1 MTPEDDEQNSQ
12 TDGDM
17 GSCCDDESPEEDD
30 EDYNCEEEE
39 ESEGELSSTEDTSSQ
54 QSQPQQQQA
63 HPQPTNQKVDV
74 QLKLGS
80 NVTDMLINLY
90 NGKPTTEF

>member
-1 MTPEDDEQNSQ
+1 MGKYNDIVTMQDMIDAQQQRQPHSNTVTPEQDEDQNSQ

-17 GSCCDDESPEEDD
+17 GSCCDDESPEEGD

-54 QSQPQQQQA
+54 
-63 HPQPTNQKVDV
+63 
-74 QLKLGS
+74 
-80 NVTDMLINLY
+80 
-90 NGKPTTEF
+90 